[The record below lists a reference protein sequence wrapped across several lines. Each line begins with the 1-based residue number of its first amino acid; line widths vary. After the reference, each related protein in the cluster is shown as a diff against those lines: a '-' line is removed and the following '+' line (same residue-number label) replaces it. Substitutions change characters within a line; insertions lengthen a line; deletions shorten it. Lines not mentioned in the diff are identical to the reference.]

1 MVFSSSI
8 GTHRCTPTGTEAILF
23 WHGIIMTFSDQKVRL
38 LAVNMEE
45 QPAEIKST
53 LERHKLNVSVIL
65 DRDGV
70 AATRYS
76 VTSIPQTVVI
86 DRAGNVVRLFI
97 GGGPKLVEPLRQAL
111 QELTNPQPNSD
122 DTEVAKEANES

>member
-1 MVFSSSI
+1 MPLIDEVVREF
-8 GTHRCTPTGTEAILF
+8 P
-23 WHGIIMTFSDQKVRL
+23 DQKVRL

-53 LERHKLNVSVIL
+53 LERHQLDVPVIL

-70 AATRYS
+70 AAARYS

-86 DRAGNVVRLFI
+86 DREGNVFRLFV

-111 QELTNPQPNSD
+111 QELTNPQPGSD
-122 DTEVAKEANES
+122 DTEVLKKANEN